1 MGLDQFLGQGTWN
14 LWQNNPEIGQD
25 DAKSKSFANH
35 FVGQDNPAK
44 GHPSLYAESGSS
56 LAREFL

>member
-25 DAKSKSFANH
+25 DAKSNSFANH

-44 GHPSLYAESGSS
+44 GHPSLYAESG
-56 LAREFL
+56 